1 MGVTGLWK
9 LIESSGKPVAFETLE
24 DKVIVIDISIWLHQV
39 VKGYTDGKGGHI
51 HNSHLLGLFNRICK
65 LLYFRIKPIFVF
77 DGQICNLKWQTIS
90 KRAQQKSKLKT
101 EAEKIEELL
110 LQSLAKEKVIKEAL
124 GLDTNALTISPN
136 KKKPAKTEEKDDMFK
151 LPENCEIK
159 NEKFTLKTE
168 EEDEFASSKKSYNVN
183 INKIDLKSS
192 YFKSLAPDV
201 RHDILVDIKETR
213 KQNSWA
219 KLRELPVESENFSTY
234 QMSGLLRR
242 RQVQVSLEEA
252 EKEMGGKV
260 FSLSELESLLAED
273 GILDVG
279 SKHAQRI
286 AGDEGTRFL
295 LVRDIT
301 KAISEAKE
309 REAVKTEPQPSTSKY
324 FGAQPAKQVFKLE
337 DDDDNDLEL
346 QRAIQMSLE
355 NEEDSTISEKNE
367 NSNEPIKLNAQQ
379 RKKFVGSIQSHGLVK
394 GFMKE
399 YGEMNDDDINDMI
412 DATQVEEKSGTQDDS
427 LTQKFPHTD
436 RYVLYGT
443 PEKSDTSDI
452 KETPE
457 KSPSVSF
464 EEPSNK
470 LESTPKAAQE
480 EKKEIVI
487 TFDSANYSQ
496 EEDIFADI
504 FESQAD
510 EIIPKEKE
518 DVDVE
523 IASISDDDTIEYE
536 VPMDDMEELDEHVKE
551 TESGLVSE
559 EAKILEKS
567 ENMLVPDVNVEN
579 EESNEIVSE
588 NDKFWSDLADVE
600 PNDVKV
606 DIPDTKTVTEKSEI
620 EKFYEIADGNF
631 GDVIE
636 IADDSEQES
645 TQVKPKTELKAEPE
659 SLQIKE
665 PDEIIELDSEEPKA
679 AILDEIIEEEV
690 KDPKEI
696 APKTKPGSLR
706 VKEPNEIN
714 KIDSEEPKAAIV
726 DEIKEDI
733 SHPQER
739 TPVKKHQITEEED
752 IASAA
757 EALRMELT
765 DEQLLKM
772 EEDLRKQQKNYEFER
787 NKLDRQGTSITDS
800 MSRDCKELLKLFGI
814 PYIDAPT
821 EAEAQCAFLNA
832 HQIADGIITDDSDV
846 WLFGA
851 KTVYKNFFLQKK
863 IVKQFEIQ
871 DIENRFKLNRN
882 KLIQLAML
890 VGSDYTV
897 GLNGVGAVTAMEIL
911 AAFPPTEEENG
922 TDNYQSLMS
931 SLRKFRDWFENGK
944 QDMRHKGL
952 KNQLKNVELLS
963 GFPNLNVAKAYLE
976 PKIDTSL
983 ESFSWGLPD
992 EESIFEF
999 AKYRLGWTRLK
1010 TKEIL
1015 DPVMKRLKER
1025 KQKKMED
1032 YFKIQLQKR
1041 AFDEKLSKRVEKA
1054 VKRLGNGDGQE
1065 EVPDE
1070 PDKKPRKPRTK
1081 KAADNNVDAADDQE
1095 KKPRKR
1101 KAPATKKVNAKE
1113 KKEIKEIQ
1121 DAVLLLSEDDDYEPP
1136 DKQPASVEK
1145 PASPDKNLTPQKNAF
1160 DIMKAADQSPKKLT
1174 PKKAAPKGRKR
1185 KVKDSEPQ
1193 PSTSK
1198 AAMDEELEPKKAP
1211 RIPETKQ
1218 VIPQREKD
1226 KAEQEQ
1232 AKQKAIEI
1240 FKNSKLGL
1248 RKKN

>member
-24 DKVIVIDISIWLHQV
+24 DKVIVIDISIWLHQI
-39 VKGYTDGKGGHI
+39 VKGYTDGKGSQI

-77 DGQICNLKWQTIS
+77 DGQTCNLKWQTLS
-90 KRAQQKSKLKT
+90 KRAQAKSKLKT

-136 KKKPAKTEEKDDMFK
+136 KKKPVKTEEKDDIFK
-151 LPENCEIK
+151 LPENSPFK
-159 NEKFTLKTE
+159 SEKFKIKSE
-168 EEDEFASSKKSYNVN
+168 EEDDFTSSKKSYSGN
-183 INKIDLKSS
+183 INKIDLNSS

-213 KQNSWA
+213 KQNSWG
-219 KLRELPVESENFSTY
+219 KLRELPVESDNFSTY

-260 FSLSELESLLAED
+260 FSLSELEKLLADD
-273 GILDVG
+273 GILDVS

-286 AGDEGTRFL
+286 AGDEGTRFI

-309 REAVKTEPQPSTSKY
+309 RETVKSEPQPSTSKY
-324 FGAQPAKQVFKLE
+324 FGRQPKKIE
-337 DDDDNDLEL
+337 YKSDDDDSNDIEL
-346 QRAIQMSLE
+346 QKAIQMSLGYIDE
-355 NEEDSTISEKNE
+355 SNILEQKED
-367 NSNEPIKLNAQQ
+367 SNEPIKLNAQQ

-399 YGEMNDDDINDMI
+399 YGEMNDLDINDMI
-412 DATQVEEKSGTQDDS
+412 NATQVEEESNTQNDS

-443 PEKSDTSDI
+443 PEKSESSDI
-452 KETPE
+452 KE
-457 KSPSVSF
+457 SSSVSF
-464 EEPSNK
+464 EEVSNK
-470 LESTPKAAQE
+470 LETAPKVLQ
-480 EKKEIVI
+480 KDNKEILI

-496 EEDIFADI
+496 EQDIFADI
-504 FESQAD
+504 FESQLD
-510 EIIPKEKE
+510 EIVPKEKE
-518 DVDVE
+518 YIDVE

-536 VPMDDMEELDEHVKE
+536 VPIEDIQELDKDIKDTKSEFLSEVEKIIE
-551 TESGLVSE
+551 NTES
-559 EAKILEKS
+559 K
-567 ENMLVPDVNVEN
+567 LVPVEIVDS
-579 EESNEIVSE
+579 EESNGIVSE
-588 NDKFWSDLADVE
+588 NDKFWSSLANE
-600 PNDVKV
+600 ESSDVK
-606 DIPDTKTVTEKSEI
+606 IKKTDAKIVPEKSEI
-620 EKFYEIADGNF
+620 EKFYDIQDENF

-636 IADDSEQES
+636 IDDNSDQES
-645 TQVKPKTELKAEPE
+645 TQITPAKPKIEAESPK
-659 SLQIKE
+659 IKE
-665 PDEIIELDSEEPKA
+665 ANDII
-679 AILDEIIEEEV
+679 
-690 KDPKEI
+690 
-696 APKTKPGSLR
+696 
-706 VKEPNEIN
+706 
-714 KIDSEEPKAAIV
+714 KIDSEEPNESILNNIINE
-726 DEIKEDI
+726 EIIYPKE
-733 SHPQER
+733 HTPEKKQPQL
-739 TPVKKHQITEEED
+739 TEEKD

-757 EALRMELT
+757 EALRQELT

-772 EEDLRKQQKNYEFER
+772 EEDLHKQQKNYAFER

-832 HQIADGIITDDSDV
+832 HEIADGIITDDSDV

-897 GLNGVGAVTAMEIL
+897 GINGVGAVTAMEIL
-911 AAFPPTEEENG
+911 AAFPPTPEEENG
-922 TDNYQSLMS
+922 TDSYQSLMS
-931 SLRKFRDWFENGK
+931 SLRKFRDWYDNGK
-944 QDMRHKGL
+944 QDMKHKGL
-952 KNQLKNVELLS
+952 KSQLKNIELIS
-963 GFPNLNVAKAYLE
+963 GFPNLNIAKAYLE
-976 PKIDTSL
+976 PKIDTSM

-999 AKYRLGWTRLK
+999 TKYKLGWTRLK

-1025 KQKKMED
+1025 KQRKMED
-1032 YFKIQLQKR
+1032 YFKVQLQKR

-1054 VKRLGNGDGQE
+1054 VQRLEKNTVGQQE

-1070 PDKKPRKPRTK
+1070 PEKKPRKRINKVT
-1081 KAADNNVDAADDQE
+1081 DNNNDPQDE
-1095 KKPRKR
+1095 PGKKPRKR
-1101 KAPATKKVNAKE
+1101 KAPPKKKINAKE

-1121 DAVLLLSEDDDYEPP
+1121 DAVLLLSEDDDFEPP
-1136 DKQPASVEK
+1136 EKKLATPDK
-1145 PASPDKNLTPQKNAF
+1145 PASSDKNLTPQKNAF
-1160 DIMKAADQSPKKLT
+1160 DVMRAADQSPKKQT
-1174 PKKAAPKGRKR
+1174 PKKAVPKGRKR
-1185 KVKDSEPQ
+1185 KVKDDEPK

-1198 AAMDEELEPKKAP
+1198 AALDEELEPKKAP

-1226 KAEQEQ
+1226 KTEQEQ

-1248 RKKN
+1248 RKKF